1 MSNMSNYEEDVLFE
15 RVQELVTENKALL
28 KEIML
33 LEAERDM
40 FMMERDEALQ
50 NYSDLYYAGNN

>member
-1 MSNMSNYEEDVLFE
+1 MTAFEILTQMYEES
-15 RVQELVTENKALL
+15 QSENKALL

-33 LEAERDM
+33 LEAERDQ